1 VLAVQPVNPSRPP
14 PVAASTLVDVAAR
27 LLVEEGPDKLSL
39 RRLAAEAGT
48 STMAVYTRFGDKGR
62 LLAAMHHEGF
72 RRLGVALHDVP
83 RTPDPVADLYAMGLA
98 YRQAALASR
107 HLYSLMFGRP
117 LAELSE
123 DEQAQAVARAAYEPL
138 IEGVRRC
145 QEAGAMTPE
154 DTERV
159 ALHLWATAHGMVSL
173 ELNDQL
179 PPATEPP
186 ARLYEQALTYA
197 ALPFLRT
204 R

>member
-1 VLAVQPVNPSRPP
+1 MAPVNSPKPTSLD
-14 PVAASTLVDVAAR
+14 AAALVDVAAR
-27 LLVEEGPDKLSL
+27 LLAEGGPAKLSL

-62 LLAAMHHEGF
+62 LLAAMHGEGF
-72 RRLGVALHDVP
+72 RRLGAALHAVP
-83 RTPDPVADLYAMGLA
+83 RTHDPVADLHAMGLA
-98 YRQAALASR
+98 YREAALASR

-123 DEQAQAVARAAYEPL
+123 DEQAQAVARAAHEPL

-145 QEAGAMTPE
+145 QEAGAMTAEDPE
-154 DTERV
+154 RI
-159 ALHLWATAHGMVSL
+159 ALHLWSTAHGMVSL

-179 PPATEPP
+179 PPAAEPP
-186 ARLYEQALTYA
+186 AQLYEQALAYSA
-197 ALPFLRT
+197 VPFLRP